1 MRAIILA
8 GGKGVRLR
16 PFTTLIPKPLIPIE
30 DIPIT
35 EILIGQLK
43 YYGFNRVTLAVGY
56 MAEMI
61 KAYFKDGKK
70 WQVKIDYVK
79 EDKPLGTIGPL
90 AKIKFKEDDILVL
103 NSDILTDLNFTDFTN
118 YHKKMKSLMT
128 VALHR
133 RDIKVEY
140 GVIERDNANLVVD
153 YIEKPTLHYNVS
165 MGIYAINKQALRYI
179 PKNKKY
185 DMPDFIKELLRNKKK
200 ILAYE
205 SKDYWLD
212 IGSPSEYERA
222 VDEFK
227 TKKKRLLKSVH

>member
-16 PFTTLIPKPLIPIE
+16 PFTTVIPKPLIPIE

-56 MAEMI
+56 RQEMI

-90 AKIKFKEDDILVL
+90 ANLKFKENDILVL

-118 YHKKMKSLMT
+118 YHKKMRALMT

-133 RDIKVEY
+133 RDIKVGY
-140 GVIERDNANLVVD
+140 GVIEKDNANLLVD
-153 YIEKPTLHYNVS
+153 YIEKPTLHYNIS

-179 PKNKKY
+179 PKDKKY
-185 DMPDFIKELLRNKKK
+185 GVPGFIKELLINKKK
-200 ILAYE
+200 ILVYE

-212 IGSPSEYERA
+212 IGSPGEYERA

-227 TKKKRLLKSVH
+227 TKKSFFLSRLR